1 MLGVHKRSH
10 AKKRRMLFAEN
21 NIMHGSRIELK
32 RSLTMA
38 GTIGAT
44 LIADLRHTND
54 FLNQQRN
61 ILSEAAF
68 GETLAGQTKMFET
81 RMKAAQGRIGPD
93 QAREISELISGGPW
107 TAPLKE
113 RLGAALN
120 QTLLTMEGSNVQ
132 GSPPRR
138 APQECFNT
146 SVVQCLNLHIHV
158 YIYRYHIYT
167 LI

>member
-81 RMKAAQGRIGPD
+81 RMKTAQGRIGPD